1 MAWGRCSTG
10 NRRIAVAGLW
20 RADGPRCGILRRRTG
35 PGLSFLL
42 TPGIGADPRQRIDP
56 VVPENTLRDGLEDP

>member
-1 MAWGRCSTG
+1 M
-10 NRRIAVAGLW
+10 
-20 RADGPRCGILRRRTG
+20 
-35 PGLSFLL
+35 SFLL